1 MADPKLR
8 KIIEQGAIAWNEWRK
23 QNPFEYKPDLSHLRL
38 RGQDLSGADLS
49 YVNLRGVDL
58 TGQTIS
64 DVDFSGADLTR
75 VWAVGACFRNAD
87 FSNALLTNANLNSAE
102 LAGVN
107 LSNVD
112 LTLANL
118 IGANLER
125 ANLTN
130 ATLSSADLSHANL
143 TRAILERADLGAA
156 HLDWANLS
164 QANLTDSNLGG
175 VSFNGTKLSGA
186 DVSGASVES
195 TTFGSID
202 LTSLRGLESLRHR
215 GPSSIGIDTV
225 FKSRGDIPEVFLR
238 GAGFPDTLIAY
249 IKSIART
256 PIEFYSCFISYSTQ
270 DQDFA
275 DRLHSDLQNKGV
287 RLWFAPHD
295 IQGGKKV
302 HEQIDEAIRLY
313 DRLLLILSENSMKS
327 TWVKTEIDHA
337 VYKERNE
344 GRRVLFPITIVPFGE
359 VEKWQNFDADL
370 GKDLAK
376 EIREYYIPDFSQWKE
391 HDSYIQAF
399 ERLLR
404 DLKATKPIA
413 SRQGGGL

>member
-1 MADPKLR
+1 MADPKLL
-8 KIIEQGAIAWNEWRK
+8 KIIKQGAIAWNEWRR

-38 RGQDLSGADLS
+38 RGLDLRGQDLSGADLRC
-49 YVNLRGVDL
+49 VNLRGLDFM
-58 TGQTIS
+58 GETIS
-64 DVDFSGADLTR
+64 DVDFGGADLTR
-75 VWAVGACFRNAD
+75 VWAVGACFRNVD
-87 FSNALLTNANLNSAE
+87 FSGALLTNANLNSAE

-118 IGANLER
+118 IAANLER

-130 ATLSSADLSHANL
+130 AILSSADLTHANL
-143 TRAILERADLGAA
+143 TGAILERADLAAA

-164 QANLTDSNLGG
+164 QANLTHSYLGG

-186 DVSGASVES
+186 DVSDASVKS

-202 LTSLRGLESLRHR
+202 LTSLKGLESLRHE
-215 GPSSIGIDTV
+215 GPSSIGIDTI
-225 FKSRGDIPEVFLR
+225 FESRGDIPEVFLR
-238 GAGFPDTLIAY
+238 GADVPDALIAY
-249 IKSIART
+249 INSMART
-256 PIEFYSCFISYSTQ
+256 TIEFHSCFISYSTQ

-275 DRLHSDLQNKGV
+275 NRLHSDLQYKGV

-302 HEQIDEAIRLY
+302 HEQIDEAIRHY

-327 TWVKTEIDHA
+327 TWVKAEIDNA
-337 VYKERNE
+337 VFKERNE
-344 GRRVLFPITIVPFGE
+344 GRRVLFPISIVPFGE
-359 VEKWQNFDADL
+359 VKKWQNFNPDL
-370 GKDLAK
+370 GMDLAK
-376 EIREYYIPDFSQWKE
+376 EIREYFIPDFSQWKE

-404 DLKATKPIA
+404 DLKAT
-413 SRQGGGL
+413 